1 MINDLPFILAL
12 ILVAI
17 SAVYAAVLSGFI
29 RGMMRLKQNR
39 PIEPEIWPSLSVIL
53 PARNEAAVLERT
65 LRSLCQQDYP
75 GEWEIIVV
83 DDRSTDD
90 TPRILTDLATVIP
103 RLRSIRITEM
113 HPRSPKKNALA
124 TGIRASRGSVIVTT
138 DADCTYHRSW
148 LRGMISHMTPEVG
161 VVAGLTVF
169 ELPGTHVPI
178 WQKIQWLDFLV
189 QQFLAAGA
197 VGRGVPSSCNGSN
210 LAYRKQVYDEIS
222 GFGASTRQVSGDDVL
237 FAQRVSRLTKW
248 KTVFS
253 TLPETIV
260 CSLPVLTVRELL
272 HQRLR
277 WASKGL
283 AYRRSMSLF
292 LLGIYL
298 YYLLWLATPLLVV
311 LRPALLPMILLMA
324 AWKLAWDYRTVQIG
338 CRLFGQT
345 SMLRY
350 FLPYAVLHVIFSPI
364 FGFLGPLL
372 AFRWKNEWYRTARLP
387 RPLRY
392 RRLLH
397 TRRIARQRRAAETA
411 L

>member
-1 MINDLPFILAL
+1 MMHDLPSIVVL
-12 ILVAI
+12 ILVVVSI
-17 SAVYAAVLSGFI
+17 VYAAVLSGFL
-29 RGMMRLKQNR
+29 RGMVRLKRNR
-39 PIEPEIWPSLSVIL
+39 RIEPEAWPSLSVIL

-65 LRSLCQQDYP
+65 LNSLCQQDYP

-90 TPRILTDLATVIP
+90 TPRILADLETNIT
-103 RLRSIRITEM
+103 RLRSIRITEV

-124 TGIRASRGSVIVTT
+124 TGIRASSGSVIVTT
-138 DADCTYHRSW
+138 DADCTYDPGW
-148 LRGMISHMTPEVG
+148 LRGMISHMTPGVG

-169 ELPGTHVPI
+169 DLPNAHVPL

-210 LAYRKQVYDEIS
+210 LAYRRQVYDEIS
-222 GFGASTRQVSGDDVL
+222 GFGTSTRQVSGDDVL

-248 KTVFS
+248 KTVFT

-260 CSLPVLTVRELL
+260 RSLPVLTARELI

-283 AYRRSMSLF
+283 AYRRSMSVFLF
-292 LLGIYL
+292 GIYL
-298 YYLLWLATPLLVV
+298 YYLLWMATPVLAV
-311 LRPALLPMILLMA
+311 LRPALLPAILLTA
-324 AWKLAWDYRTVQIG
+324 AWKLVWDYRTVRIG
-338 CRLFGQT
+338 CRLFGQA
-345 SMLRY
+345 SLLPY
-350 FLPYAVLHVIFSPI
+350 FLPYNVFHVISSPI

-372 AFRWKNEWYRTARLP
+372 SFRWKDEWYRTARLP

-392 RRLLH
+392 RRLMR
-397 TRRIARQRRAAETA
+397 TRRIARQRRTAETA